1 MVEGRVD
8 QGGHHHH
15 GEHKDKR
22 EAYRLPPP
30 QIDRIGQR
38 RSKGNAEADRVHE
51 KHCKGYHHSKIQKIY
66 YRVIA
71 GKGISVSDKASPLNT
86 GYGSQPYPVCI
97 SVARHSRY
105 ARYSA
110 YSARGSCSC
119 LAISPAIS

>member
-1 MVEGRVD
+1 
-8 QGGHHHH
+8 
-15 GEHKDKR
+15 
-22 EAYRLPPP
+22 
-30 QIDRIGQR
+30 
-38 RSKGNAEADRVHE
+38 
-51 KHCKGYHHSKIQKIY
+51 
-66 YRVIA
+66 VIA
-71 GKGISVSDKASPLNT
+71 GKGISISDKASPLNT